1 MQKAVLSEHEATC
14 IANIDAHAKDTAQ
27 ANSVASAGTRTG
39 PAARPKTKATTKAGN
54 SRDNYFRETGV
65 RAEWKR
71 GRRGGAWESGI
82 MQACECGRMCE
93 SVPECA
99 RVGEWERVL
108 FREWE
113 KGNVGQCESGRMREC
128 DSGGTED

>member
-1 MQKAVLSEHEATC
+1 MLRIQLKPILLLAQELELDLQQDLKPRPQPKLATLET
-14 IANIDAHAKDTAQ
+14 IVFARLGYAQ
-27 ANSVASAGTRTG
+27 S
-39 PAARPKTKATTKAGN
+39 GN
-54 SRDNYFRETGV
+54 EG
-65 RAEWKR
+65 E
-71 GRRGGAWESGI
+71 GGGAWESGI

-113 KGNVGQCESGRMREC
+113 NGNVGQCESGRMREC
-128 DSGGTED
+128 DSGGTEDWETARVDEFQSGAV